1 MAHHVLCLWWW
12 VQTVAPRHQ
21 HSCSDWVFGQ
31 HYKPFPATLVH
42 LPGMVSQHR
51 GLAQPVLHNFRRM
64 HHAVCDVLMRV
75 VGDLRGQFM
84 TSTGRMGLGLGFRFL
99 TSETTRSGITGV
111 ILAATLLW

>member
-1 MAHHVLCLWWW
+1 MCCVCGGGCKRSHPGTSTRARTGCLGAL
-12 VQTVAPRHQ
+12 QTVPCHFCA
-21 HSCSDWVFGQ
+21 
-31 HYKPFPATLVH
+31 

-51 GLAQPVLHNFRRM
+51 GLAQPVFQNFRRM

-84 TSTGRMGLGLGFRFL
+84 TSTGRMGLGLGFRFP